1 MKLTFITI
9 CRIIVGT
16 IFVLSGLI
24 KANDPYGTGYKL
36 EEYFEVFSQDI
47 GAKKVEIPTEVP
59 EDIKASACYSKL
71 KFEKQYEYVDIPTSE
86 LGGFKKFLLKAFKF
100 FHDHAQQLSIFLCVF
115 EVALGLLVL
124 FGIQMR
130 FATWSLLGMTIFFAF
145 LTFYTAQYNKVTD
158 CGCFGDALHLEPW
171 QSFWKDIFLMIFII
185 PLWIWNRQIK
195 GSKLNKHEIAVAA
208 GSLIL
213 MIVLILIQF
222 KWWFPAMF
230 VGAFM
235 LAKLVSGK
243 FSESK
248 YQPYVTTLAIVLSCT
263 MFTLYGTRHM
273 PIKDYRPWAPGNNI
287 REQLI
292 SVAEQAE
299 VEMVYLNKATCEEV
313 HQTTKEWSWLDSTFE
328 ANHIFYKQ
336 DKKIIKPAIEAK
348 IKDFR
353 LEDSNTGQLMA
364 DSLIK
369 NPGYTFLWLGYN
381 LDKTSTKNMDKIA
394 ALSDYCIKNNIF
406 ILGGTASTSD
416 KIDKFRHDHNIMFN
430 IYQNDEKAL
439 KTILRSNPGLILI
452 KDGIVVDK
460 WHYNDFPTME
470 KLQKSYL
477 K

>member
-1 MKLTFITI
+1 M
-9 CRIIVGT
+9 
-16 IFVLSGLI
+16 
-24 KANDPYGTGYKL
+24 A
-36 EEYFEVFSQDI
+36 
-47 GAKKVEIPTEVP
+47 
-59 EDIKASACYSKL
+59 
-71 KFEKQYEYVDIPTSE
+71 
-86 LGGFKKFLLKAFKF
+86 
-100 FHDHAQQLSIFLCVF
+100 
-115 EVALGLLVL
+115 
-124 FGIQMR
+124 
-130 FATWSLLGMTIFFAF
+130 
-145 LTFYTAQYNKVTD
+145 
-158 CGCFGDALHLEPW
+158 
-171 QSFWKDIFLMIFII
+171 FII
-185 PLWIWNRQIK
+185 PLWIWNRKIK

-235 LAKLVSGK
+235 LAKMVSGK

-248 YQPYVTTLAIVLSCT
+248 FQPYVTTLAIVLSCT

-299 VEMVYLNKATCEEV
+299 VEMVYLNKTTCEEV
-313 HQTTKEWSWLDSTFE
+313 HQSTKEWSWLDSTFE

-353 LEDSNTGQLMA
+353 LEDPNTGQLMA

>member
-1 MKLTFITI
+1 
-9 CRIIVGT
+9 
-16 IFVLSGLI
+16 
-24 KANDPYGTGYKL
+24 
-36 EEYFEVFSQDI
+36 
-47 GAKKVEIPTEVP
+47 
-59 EDIKASACYSKL
+59 
-71 KFEKQYEYVDIPTSE
+71 
-86 LGGFKKFLLKAFKF
+86 
-100 FHDHAQQLSIFLCVF
+100 
-115 EVALGLLVL
+115 
-124 FGIQMR
+124 
-130 FATWSLLGMTIFFAF
+130 
-145 LTFYTAQYNKVTD
+145 
-158 CGCFGDALHLEPW
+158 
-171 QSFWKDIFLMIFII
+171 
-185 PLWIWNRQIK
+185 
-195 GSKLNKHEIAVAA
+195 
-208 GSLIL
+208 
-213 MIVLILIQF
+213 
-222 KWWFPAMF
+222 
-230 VGAFM
+230 
-235 LAKLVSGK
+235 
-243 FSESK
+243 
-248 YQPYVTTLAIVLSCT
+248 
-263 MFTLYGTRHM
+263 M

>member
-1 MKLTFITI
+1 MKLTFTSI

-47 GAKKVEIPTEVP
+47 GATKVEIPQEIPDDVKNSP
-59 EDIKASACYSKL
+59 CFSKL
-71 KFEKQYEYVDIPTSE
+71 KFEKQYEYKEIPASE
-86 LGGFKKFLLKAFKF
+86 LSGFKKFLLKTFKY

-124 FGIQMR
+124 FGINMR

-145 LTFYTAQYNKVTD
+145 LTFYTAQFNKVTD

-171 QSFWKDIFLMIFII
+171 QSFWKDIILMTFII

-195 GSKLNKHEIAVAA
+195 GGKLNKQEIFVAI

-213 MIVLILIQF
+213 MTTLVLIQF
-222 KWWFPAMF
+222 NWWFPVLF
-230 VGAFM
+230 IGAFM
-235 LAKLVSGK
+235 LSKLVSGK
-243 FSESK
+243 FSDSK
-248 YQPYVTTLAIVLSCT
+248 FQPYVTTLAIILSCT
-263 MFTLYGTRHM
+263 FFTLYGTKHM

-292 SVAEQAE
+292 SVAEVAE
-299 VEMVYLNKATCEEV
+299 VEMVYLNKTSCEEV
-313 HQTTKEWSWLDSTFE
+313 HHSTKEWSWLDSTFE
-328 ANHIFYKQ
+328 ANHLFYKQ
-336 DKKIIKPAIEAK
+336 DKKIIKPAIEPK

-353 LEDSNTGQLMA
+353 LEDPETGQLMA

-369 NPGYTFLWLGYN
+369 NPGFTFLWLGYN
-381 LDKTSTKNMDKIA
+381 VEKTNLKNMDRIS
-394 ALSDYCIKNNIF
+394 ALADYCIKNKIF
-406 ILGGTASTSD
+406 MLGGTSSTSD
-416 KIDKFRHDHNIMFN
+416 KIDKFRHDNNIMFS

-439 KTILRSNPGLILI
+439 KTILRSNPGLVLI
-452 KDGIVVDK
+452 KDGVVIDK
-460 WHYNDFPTME
+460 WHYNDFPTIE
-470 KLQKSYL
+470 KLQKNYL

>member
-1 MKLTFITI
+1 
-9 CRIIVGT
+9 
-16 IFVLSGLI
+16 
-24 KANDPYGTGYKL
+24 
-36 EEYFEVFSQDI
+36 
-47 GAKKVEIPTEVP
+47 
-59 EDIKASACYSKL
+59 
-71 KFEKQYEYVDIPTSE
+71 
-86 LGGFKKFLLKAFKF
+86 
-100 FHDHAQQLSIFLCVF
+100 
-115 EVALGLLVL
+115 
-124 FGIQMR
+124 
-130 FATWSLLGMTIFFAF
+130 
-145 LTFYTAQYNKVTD
+145 
-158 CGCFGDALHLEPW
+158 
-171 QSFWKDIFLMIFII
+171 
-185 PLWIWNRQIK
+185 
-195 GSKLNKHEIAVAA
+195 
-208 GSLIL
+208 
-213 MIVLILIQF
+213 
-222 KWWFPAMF
+222 MF

-248 YQPYVTTLAIVLSCT
+248 FQPYVTTLAIVLSCT

-313 HQTTKEWSWLDSTFE
+313 HQSTKEWSWLDSTFE
-328 ANHIFYKQ
+328 ANHIFYQQ
-336 DKKIIKPAIEAK
+336 DKKIIKPAIESK

-353 LEDSNTGQLMA
+353 LEDPNTGQLMA

-381 LDKTSTKNMDKIA
+381 LDKTSTKNMDKIK
-394 ALSDYCIKNNIF
+394 ALTDYCIQNKIF

-460 WHYNDFPTME
+460 WHYNDFPTLE